1 MQRTVKKRI
10 PLSFPFPWRP
20 WYRAACCLLVIG
32 LFSGLSAHDGA
43 ESPTPDHTVWW
54 MNPSADKTEYA
65 SGDELC
71 RWWEWDGEG
80 MWSCPR
86 CGEAGNIPL
95 LEKCIRCGYDR
106 SNPGGYLLFPVRQAV
121 VTNRYSS
128 RHRAVDFGVPEGT
141 AVYAAGDGTVTE
153 AIENDRSRG
162 NVLKIAHG
170 EGIETLYG
178 HLQEILAP
186 MGGYV
191 RGGEVVALSGNSGAS
206 TGPHLHFEVINN
218 GKSND
223 PLSYLSPWQ

>member
-1 MQRTVKKRI
+1 MCNRSTSMQRTVKKRI

-128 RHRAVDFGVPEGT
+128 RHRAVDFGVP
-141 AVYAAGDGTVTE
+141 
-153 AIENDRSRG
+153 
-162 NVLKIAHG
+162 
-170 EGIETLYG
+170 
-178 HLQEILAP
+178 
-186 MGGYV
+186 
-191 RGGEVVALSGNSGAS
+191 
-206 TGPHLHFEVINN
+206 
-218 GKSND
+218 
-223 PLSYLSPWQ
+223 